1 MRVREPQWGVF
12 SIKPGISYIH
22 LRSTLVVEF
31 DRKQADGPGLG
42 WPWISPSAPRENG
55 NLLRTVTLAES
66 YNREMFF
73 YWQHRHFF
81 HVDNREAV
89 CTVSVLA
96 RPVIQL
102 QSTRHGFCFADK
114 KT

>member
-22 LRSTLVVEF
+22 LRSTLALEF
-31 DRKQADGPGLG
+31 NRKQAGGPGLG

-55 NLLRTVTLAES
+55 NLLRTVTLARS
-66 YNREMFF
+66 YHREMFF

-89 CTVSVLA
+89 CTASHSASMRPAMVFVL
-96 RPVIQL
+96 R
-102 QSTRHGFCFADK
+102 
-114 KT
+114 